1 LAFFTQK
8 NTRRFVERFGGL
20 SISMIALDLAVAG
33 RCRHVHRV
41 MMMVAVM
48 SAADH
53 FELKFSVIC
62 ARLST
67 ENRKAISIR

>member
-1 LAFFTQK
+1 MSFAQK

-41 MMMVAVM
+41 VMMVAVM
-48 SAADH
+48 RTAGH
-53 FELKFSVIC
+53 FDLKFSVIC
-62 ARLST
+62 ERLST
-67 ENRKAISIR
+67 EKVTRGYV